1 VTFPETKGQPMM
13 ENVNQAEAFYN
24 GNIAEQQNAFYQ
36 KRFVCLI
43 SVLQFVQI
51 RSVLSF
57 FYLHKGPAVFL

>member
-1 VTFPETKGQPMM
+1 MM

-43 SVLQFVQI
+43 SVLQLVQI